1 MGQNPRGENFCGQF
15 AIRRRQRICKKKDVN
30 YDVIMT
36 LTQGAYRV
44 GHHKEIIRLITS

>member
-1 MGQNPRGENFCGQF
+1 VKIFVDSLPLEDKEY
-15 AIRRRQRICKKKDVN
+15 AKKDVN

-44 GHHKEIIRLITS
+44 GDYKEIIRLITS